1 MLSTLTTIQGLFL
14 MDIMIGIGLSAML
27 FFSLRE
33 EYICPGAYDWFV
45 SIVLTTLGLI
55 FLLGREIIPLGISIF
70 LGNGLVVL
78 GSVYFWMAF
87 RKYTKTYRKTDIYIT
102 LIAPLVSL
110 ILLYCYWFK
119 PENMAIRGE
128 IVSFSLVILILASL
142 YIALK
147 HIKKYETGR
156 WLSVISLIFS
166 LASNIYRGVSL
177 HLDNHYPGLLEYNS
191 ASFALV
197 FSTGISLLT
206 AGFSIM
212 LMTYQWLARRLYI
225 HATYDALTG
234 VYNRYALLELSDT
247 LGNSSPGLR

>member
-70 LGNGLVVL
+70 LGNGVVVL

-110 ILLYCYWFK
+110 IL
-119 PENMAIRGE
+119 
-128 IVSFSLVILILASL
+128 
-142 YIALK
+142 
-147 HIKKYETGR
+147 
-156 WLSVISLIFS
+156 
-166 LASNIYRGVSL
+166 
-177 HLDNHYPGLLEYNS
+177 
-191 ASFALV
+191 
-197 FSTGISLLT
+197 
-206 AGFSIM
+206 
-212 LMTYQWLARRLYI
+212 
-225 HATYDALTG
+225 
-234 VYNRYALLELSDT
+234 
-247 LGNSSPGLR
+247 

>member
-87 RKYTKTYRKTDIYIT
+87 RKYTKTHRQD
-102 LIAPLVSL
+102 
-110 ILLYCYWFK
+110 
-119 PENMAIRGE
+119 
-128 IVSFSLVILILASL
+128 
-142 YIALK
+142 LK
-147 HIKKYETGR
+147 R
-156 WLSVISLIFS
+156 
-166 LASNIYRGVSL
+166 
-177 HLDNHYPGLLEYNS
+177 
-191 ASFALV
+191 
-197 FSTGISLLT
+197 
-206 AGFSIM
+206 
-212 LMTYQWLARRLYI
+212 
-225 HATYDALTG
+225 
-234 VYNRYALLELSDT
+234 
-247 LGNSSPGLR
+247 